1 MLVGL
6 LGGRHTR
13 QGEGGGGQGG
23 GRMRDDK
30 TPLRALLEAQTKV
43 ATETG
48 GARESGEPA
57 S

>member
-1 MLVGL
+1 MEGDTQ
-6 LGGRHTR
+6 GRER
-13 QGEGGGGQGG
+13 EGGGQGG

-30 TPLRALLEAQTKV
+30 TPLRALLEAQSKV